1 MRQACRGHVQRRLGF
16 AIGSGAAA
24 LALLVHQPLAHAYCR
39 TRVCDAVQPE
49 TCRRDADGCALETPA
64 LYWPSSCVSYAVSEQ
79 GCPSQ
84 ALDFEALASS
94 IERAFLAYTQVDCA
108 EGAPSLT
115 GVNYGPSAC
124 ATHQYNPTAP
134 NANTFG
140 CRDDGWPYSA
150 TDDVLALTTLTFEV
164 DSGAILD
171 ADTELNTSYAS
182 FSQGATR
189 PASFDID
196 AVITHEVGHF
206 LGFGHTRDSESVMFP
221 GHDPEQPGRAR
232 LSHDDALGVC
242 AAFAPDRPVS
252 SDSCEPPNGFS
263 PECQGSEAG
272 SQGSAQDEWTEPKQ
286 AESPHGRTPE
296 GCAIAR
302 PLRASGLAGGAT
314 LLLPL
319 LLALAIVRRLGT

>member
-1 MRQACRGHVQRRLGF
+1 
-16 AIGSGAAA
+16 
-24 LALLVHQPLAHAYCR
+24 AYCR

-115 GVNYGPSAC
+115 VVNYGPSAC
-124 ATHQYNPTAP
+124 ATHEYNPTAP

-286 AESPHGRTPE
+286 AASPHGRTPE